1 LSNSESPGEP
11 LENLEML
18 IWSGAA
24 QAVTKVASLPAPKL
38 LIVVPLIAACILIAV
53 SISFFAHR
61 GKLHI
66 PGYAGIAAL
75 GFVLSLISGK
85 FAGSRS
91 IAGTSVGVF
100 LSILCFLLLA
110 VAVGSIIALFFY
122 RHSSGA

>member
-1 LSNSESPGEP
+1 
-11 LENLEML
+11 ML
-18 IWSGAA
+18 IWSVAVQG
-24 QAVTKVASLPAPKL
+24 VTKAASASAPKL
-38 LIVVPLIAACILIAV
+38 SIVVPLIAACILIAA

-75 GFVLSLISGK
+75 GLILSLTFGR
-85 FAGSRS
+85 FAGARS
-91 IAGTSVGVF
+91 MAGTAIGVF

-110 VAVGSIIALFFY
+110 VAVGSIVALFFY

>member
-1 LSNSESPGEP
+1 LSNSESPGEH

-18 IWSGAA
+18 IWSVAA
-24 QAVTKVASLPAPKL
+24 QAVTKVAPAPKL

-66 PGYAGIAAL
+66 PGYTGIAAL

-85 FAGSRS
+85 FAGASS

-110 VAVGSIIALFFY
+110 LAVGSIIALFFY